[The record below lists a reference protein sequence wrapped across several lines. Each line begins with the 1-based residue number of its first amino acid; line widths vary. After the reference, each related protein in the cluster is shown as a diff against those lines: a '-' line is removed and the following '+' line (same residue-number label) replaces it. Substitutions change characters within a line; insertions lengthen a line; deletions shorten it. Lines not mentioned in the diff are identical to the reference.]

1 MNGFLIIDKPIGKT
15 SFDMVYDARK
25 KLQERRVGHV
35 GTLDP
40 FASGLLIVAVGTY
53 TKLFFL
59 FDDLEK
65 EYIASGVFG
74 ESKNTDD
81 NTGTILNLGLKD
93 ENIEK
98 EDIIALLKNSF
109 TGDVLQKPPMFSAK
123 HVDGKRAYHLARAG
137 IDFELKSVPVSIYN
151 IELLNYNYPSFDIKM
166 SVSKGT
172 YIRSI
177 IRDIGEHFKH
187 LAYTDGLIR
196 IRIGRYGI
204 DNCSEISANNLLS
217 FSDMFSKNENIII
230 EVIKDNN
237 FRDKL
242 LTGNTQTIENIEID
256 EKKYIAFIDKDD
268 RLIAMIRRGTDFDK
282 TKNAYAY
289 VSDKKIFA

>member
-15 SFDMVYDARK
+15 SFDMVYEARK

-40 FASGLLIVAVGTY
+40 FASGVLIVALGTY

-65 EYIASGVFG
+65 EYIAQGVFG

-81 NTGTILNLGLKD
+81 NTGTTLNIGLKD
-93 ENIEK
+93 NNIEK
-98 EDIIALLKNSF
+98 EDIINLLENSF
-109 TGDVLQKPPMFSAK
+109 TGDILQKPPMFSAK
-123 HVDGKRAYHLARAG
+123 HVNGKRAYHLARAG
-137 IDFELKSVPVSIYN
+137 IDFELKSVPVSIHN
-151 IELLNYNYPSFDIKM
+151 IELLNYNYPSFDVKM

-196 IRIGRYGI
+196 TRIGRYAI
-204 DNCSEISANNLLS
+204 DNCSEISVDNLLS
-217 FSDMFSKNENIII
+217 FSDMFSKNENLKI
-230 EVIKDNN
+230 EVIEDDN

-242 LTGNTQTIENIEID
+242 LTGNTQTVENIEVD
-256 EKKYIAFIDKDD
+256 EKKYIAFVDSED
-268 RLIAMIRRGTDFDK
+268 RLIAMIRRGTNLDK

-289 VSDKKIFA
+289 VSDKKLFS